1 MANELDSLIN
11 VIKGHRVY
19 IQTHNFPDPDA
30 IASAYGLQVLLE
42 EFGILTV
49 ICHHGNIDRT
59 ATANMVSEFEIKMS
73 TDLDLKDMTERDYII
88 TVDSQK
94 GNSNIRDLD
103 GDEVACIDH
112 HPVFCDA
119 ESYIFKDIR
128 IVGSC
133 STIIADYYR
142 QNNIEMPS
150 NVATA
155 LLYGLKC
162 DTRDFTRG
170 VTQLDV
176 EIYGYLFPKSNMQL
190 IRHFQSGEIQYEELN
205 AFSDSLRNIDIFNGI
220 AFAFLDFECADA
232 FMATVS
238 DFILDIDAVNFAV
251 VYTRRNGGFKFSV
264 RSEYDVLDAGQI
276 ISEAL
281 RNVGSGGGHKSM
293 AGGYADE
300 AKILEISIDFNQV
313 IQNLFLD
320 VITAIPNTGMAAGVQ
335 PLEIL
340 PSGVFK
346 DE

>member
-1 MANELDSLIN
+1 MPNELDSLLN

-42 EFGILTV
+42 EFGVVTV

-59 ATANMVSEFEIKMS
+59 ATANMVSAFGIKMS
-73 TDLDLKDMTERDYII
+73 TDLDLKDMTERDFII
-88 TVDSQK
+88 TVDAQK
-94 GNSNIRDLD
+94 GNSNIRDFP
-103 GDEVACIDH
+103 GKEVACIDH
-112 HPVFCDA
+112 HPVFCDIG
-119 ESYIFKDIR
+119 EYVFKDIR

-133 STIIADYYR
+133 ATIIADYYR

-155 LLYGLKC
+155 LLYGLKM

-176 EIYGYLFPKSNMQL
+176 DIYGYLFPKSNMQI
-190 IRHFQSGEIQYEELN
+190 IRHFQSSEIQYEELS
-205 AFSDSLRNIDIFNGI
+205 AFTDGLRNIDIYNGI
-220 AFAFLDFECADA
+220 AFAFLDFECTDS

-238 DFILDIDAVNFAV
+238 DFIQNIDAVNFAV
-251 VYTRRNGGFKFSV
+251 VYTRKKGGFKFSV
-264 RSEYDVLDAGQI
+264 RSEYDELDAGQI
-276 ISEAL
+276 VSQAL
-281 RNVGSGGGHKSM
+281 VNIGSGGGHKFM

-300 AKILEISIDFNQV
+300 EKLLEISIDFNKV

-320 VITAIPNTGMAAGVQ
+320 VIGAIPARSILQNEVQ
-335 PLEIL
+335 INE
-340 PSGVFK
+340 
-346 DE
+346 